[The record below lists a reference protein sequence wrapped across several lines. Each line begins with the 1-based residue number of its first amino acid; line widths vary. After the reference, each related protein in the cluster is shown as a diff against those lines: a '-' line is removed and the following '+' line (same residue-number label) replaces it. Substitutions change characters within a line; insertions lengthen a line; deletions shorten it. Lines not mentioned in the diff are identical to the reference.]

1 MKIKFDVKELIKGQ
15 KKEQKRCIELLGI
28 GKFSVVDLQ
37 KIVEE
42 LKNVNETLVSCCA
55 TTIMMDSKT
64 AGGSFCKV
72 QVPSITQSKLY
83 KDNQYL
89 IIALST
95 QIDIAK
101 VNNLKFVTNF
111 TFTDDQISNYG
122 QQKNI
127 IR

>member
-28 GKFSVVDLQ
+28 GKFSIVDLQ

-64 AGGSFCKV
+64 AGGSFSKV

-83 KDNQYL
+83 QDNQYL

-111 TFTDDQISNYG
+111 AFTDDQISNYG